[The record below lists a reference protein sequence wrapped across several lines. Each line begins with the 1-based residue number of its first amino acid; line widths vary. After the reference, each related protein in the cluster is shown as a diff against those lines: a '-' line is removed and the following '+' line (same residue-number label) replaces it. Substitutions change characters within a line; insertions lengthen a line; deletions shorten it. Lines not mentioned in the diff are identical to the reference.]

1 MLRKNLE
8 LINQYEKIDTYFDHD
23 EAGKSAT
30 KLLETELKTKVK
42 DGSSFYNKYKDLN
55 EFNIN
60 NIS

>member
-1 MLRKNLE
+1 MNLLPE
-8 LINQYEKIDTYFDHD
+8 YIILDNP
-23 EAGKSAT
+23 
-30 KLLETELKTKVK
+30 LLETELKTKVK